1 MVCSVFL
8 VTSSPSIIVY
18 TILVMS
24 CLSTL
29 MILKTSIAYLCILA
43 ERLII
48 YYTPSNLA
56 VRSLKLFCL
65 LHIVSHFMEL
75 FPGFFVLNRLNVS
88 KLYTFNNVLRKIWNL
103 PKLCHTRILHC
114 VAGVQSVYNTL
125 VHLSSSAFG
134 KAIDSGCGLIR
145 HCFLSSSA
153 SVYTFIYI
161 LVLTLVISVIL
172 LRNTLMMISPVLI
185 SFVTF
190 VLTYCRLILLSSLI
204 LLCIQ
209 FVVTR
214 F

>member
-8 VTSSPSIIVY
+8 VTSSPSVIVY

-29 MILKTSIAYLCILA
+29 MLLKTSIAFLWIWA

-48 YYTPSNLA
+48 YYTPSNHA

-75 FPGFFVLNRLNVS
+75 FPGFFVLNRLDVS
-88 KLYTFNNVLRKIWNL
+88 KLRLIMSYVKFGTCLSFVIPGFYIVSPVFRVCI
-103 PKLCHTRILHC
+103 
-114 VAGVQSVYNTL
+114 TL
-125 VHLSSSAFG
+125 L
-134 KAIDSGCGLIR
+134 
-145 HCFLSSSA
+145 
-153 SVYTFIYI
+153 FIYLHLLLAKQLPQI
-161 LVLTLVISVIL
+161 VVWSDIVFCHHLPLSTLLLVLTLVISTIL
-172 LRNTLMMISPVLI
+172 LRNSLMMISPVLI
-185 SFVTF
+185 SFMTF

>member
-1 MVCSVFL
+1 MDMSRKANYLLHTFKSCSPLVKTFL
-8 VTSSPSIIVY
+8 FTSH
-18 TILVMS
+18 
-24 CLSTL
+24 CLSL
-29 MILKTSIAYLCILA
+29 YGAVSWFLCSKQI
-43 ERLII
+43 
-48 YYTPSNLA
+48 
-56 VRSLKLFCL
+56 KCL
-65 LHIVSHFMEL
+65 EA
-75 FPGFFVLNRLNVS
+75 
-88 KLYTFNNVLRKIWNL
+88 TFNNVLRKIWNL

-114 VAGVQSVYNTL
+114 VASVYNTL
-125 VHLSSSAFG
+125 VHLFSCAFG
-134 KAIDSGCGLIR
+134 KAIASDCGLIR

-153 SVYTFIYI
+153 SVYTFTG
-161 LVLTLVISVIL
+161 VSVIL

>member
-1 MVCSVFL
+1 MFCFFGHILSFSNCVHHLGHVLSFNLDDSEDINRVSMDMSRKVNYLLHTFKSCSPLVKTFL
-8 VTSSPSIIVY
+8 FTSH
-18 TILVMS
+18 
-24 CLSTL
+24 CLSL
-29 MILKTSIAYLCILA
+29 YG
-43 ERLII
+43 
-48 YYTPSNLA
+48 A
-56 VRSLKLFCL
+56 VSWFLWSKQIKCL
-65 LHIVSHFMEL
+65 EA
-75 FPGFFVLNRLNVS
+75 
-88 KLYTFNNVLRKIWNL
+88 TFNNVLRKIWNL

-134 KAIDSGCGLIR
+134 KAIASGCGLIR
-145 HCFLSSSA
+145 HCFLS
-153 SVYTFIYI
+153 TLL
-161 LVLTLVISVIL
+161 LVLTFVISMIL